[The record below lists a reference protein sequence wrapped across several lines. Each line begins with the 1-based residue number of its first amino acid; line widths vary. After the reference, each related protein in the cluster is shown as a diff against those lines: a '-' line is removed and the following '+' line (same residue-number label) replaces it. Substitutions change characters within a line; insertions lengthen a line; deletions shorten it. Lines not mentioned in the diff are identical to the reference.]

1 MIPVQNPEASH
12 KTYAV
17 LAILS
22 RHIVLI
28 AGIMSH
34 SQHDSVECRTY
45 FVQSP
50 GAIVCSCWVLRLH
63 TKDGHYYCNSWT
75 AKFLHVFR
83 YT

>member
-28 AGIMSH
+28 AGDYES
-34 SQHDSVECRTY
+34 
-45 FVQSP
+45 F
-50 GAIVCSCWVLRLH
+50 
-63 TKDGHYYCNSWT
+63 T
-75 AKFLHVFR
+75 A
-83 YT
+83 